1 MNAEDITVRSGEWQI
16 TSSNRNEFELIKH
29 QDRLVN
35 SISIHPRFSGNIR
48 LFNDV
53 ALIHLTEEFELKV
66 T

>member
-29 QDRLVN
+29 QDRLVK

-66 T
+66 A